1 MSAPLIPDVAEIA
14 APLLLGTV
22 WNWMLYG
29 VLMVQTYVY
38 GYNFPDDG
46 TPLKLLVYA
55 VFLIETL
62 QTALTG
68 ADLYY
73 WFVSG
78 FGNLEHL
85 TSPYASPFDV
95 PIIGSIVSL
104 IVQFFFVYRIWVLS
118 GRTSWLLC
126 LVICLVSVFDA
137 VAAIGGGVYVH
148 VLQKFASG
156 RILKILAL
164 TWLGGNTVADLVI
177 TGSMLYYLARRRG
190 GYFSDHALYR
200 IVILAIETNI
210 LTSKWTPGSDV
221 LLASIQILP
230 LATIGIVALVMV
242 AVYPDKN
249 WYTCP
254 TAFLGKLYSNT
265 LLVSL
270 NNRISLRDA
279 PTRAVGDGPPA
290 VAVSVTSRPIIL
302 PGVVHLELEKPSAAF
317 TARQSGDSS
326 STRVIDIA

>member
-1 MSAPLIPDVAEIA
+1 MSAPLFPDVSEIA

-29 VLMVQTYVY
+29 VLMVQT
-38 GYNFPDDG
+38 
-46 TPLKLLVYA
+46 L
-55 VFLIETL
+55 FLIETL

-78 FGNLEHL
+78 FGNLAHL
-85 TSPYASPFDV
+85 TSPYATPFDA
-95 PIIGSIVSL
+95 PIIGAIVSL
-104 IVQFFFVYRIWVLS
+104 IVQLFFVYRIWVLS

-126 LVICLVSVFDA
+126 LVICLASVFDA
-137 VAAIGGGVYVH
+137 TAAIGGGVY
-148 VLQKFASG
+148 
-156 RILKILAL
+156 

-177 TGSMLYYLARRRG
+177 TGSMLYYLTRRRG
-190 GYFSDHALYR
+190 DGNFSDHALSR
-200 IVILAIETNI
+200 IMILAIETNI
-210 LTSKWTPGSDV
+210 LTT
-221 LLASIQILP
+221 
-230 LATIGIVALVMV
+230 TIGVVALVMV

-279 PTRAVGDGPPA
+279 PNRTVGDGPPA
-290 VAVSVTSRPIIL
+290 MAVSVTSRPRIL
-302 PGVVHLELEKPSAAF
+302 PGIVHLELEKPPAAF
-317 TARQSGDSS
+317 AGRKSGDSS
-326 STRVIDIA
+326 GTRVFESSTNIDATNYDVNVDVI

>member
-1 MSAPLIPDVAEIA
+1 MSAPLLSAPLIPDVAEIA
-14 APLLLGTV
+14 APLLLGIV

-38 GYNFPDDG
+38 GYNFPNDG

-62 QTALTG
+62 QTALSG

-78 FGNLEHL
+78 FGNLERL

-95 PIIGSIVSL
+95 PIIGAIVSL

-137 VAAIGGGVYVH
+137 VAAFGGGIYVH

-156 RILKILAL
+156 RILKTLAL
-164 TWLGGNTVADLVI
+164 TWLGGNAVADIVI

-190 GYFSDHALYR
+190 DGYFSDHALFR

-210 LTSKWTPGSDV
+210 LTT
-221 LLASIQILP
+221 
-230 LATIGIVALVMV
+230 TIGIVALVMV

-279 PTRAVGDGPPA
+279 PVRTVGDGPPA
-290 VAVSVTSRPIIL
+290 MAVSVTSRPRIL
-302 PGVVHLELEKPSAAF
+302 PGIVHLDLEKPSAAF
-317 TARQSGDSS
+317 VARQSGDSS
-326 STRVIDIA
+326 GTRVFDIA